1 MKDVLKDY
9 PEIGAYVKEAMKRS
23 DVDFRQDSARGGTDG
38 SRLSFMG
45 LPCPDIFTGEMA
57 FHSKQEYVSVQ
68 DMQKS
73 VEVLINLVQVWEEK
87 GQAPAV

>member
-1 MKDVLKDY
+1 
-9 PEIGAYVKEAMKRS
+9 MKRS
-23 DVDFRQDSARGGTDG
+23 GVEFKKESARGGTDS

-57 FHSKQEYVSVQ
+57 FHGKHEYVSIQ

-73 VEVLINLVQVWEEK
+73 VEVLGDLVQVWEEK
-87 GQAPAV
+87 S